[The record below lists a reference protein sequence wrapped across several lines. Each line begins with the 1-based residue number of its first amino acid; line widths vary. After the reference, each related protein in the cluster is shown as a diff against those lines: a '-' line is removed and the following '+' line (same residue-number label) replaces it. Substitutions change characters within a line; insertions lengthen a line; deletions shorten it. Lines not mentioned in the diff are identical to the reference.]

1 MPVYTVLG
9 SVLHDDAYISGTNSI
24 QASFHLAYIL
34 LMAQFDVLFPGQ
46 AYRQLAV
53 DIHPVRQASFEA
65 YLDSYEEGM
74 NRGIRI
80 TRRSEYAANFEAGRL
95 NEVLPNLVIGLVLLG
110 IALVNFVN
118 MLVVKT
124 VSRKSE
130 FAVYESLGMTNS
142 QLRCLM
148 ILEGVFHAALMY
160 LLLVPTVIFFAAAV
174 MPAVV
179 ASMESWCIAYRF
191 SVLPLWVLLPVI
203 LLLAI
208 ATPTVCLRFITK
220 GSLTGRMRRAE

>member
-1 MPVYTVLG
+1 M
-9 SVLHDDAYISGTNSI
+9 
-24 QASFHLAYIL
+24 
-34 LMAQFDVLFPGQ
+34 
-46 AYRQLAV
+46 
-53 DIHPVRQASFEA
+53 
-65 YLDSYEEGM
+65 
-74 NRGIRI
+74 
-80 TRRSEYAANFEAGRL
+80 
-95 NEVLPNLVIGLVLLG
+95 LPNLVIGLVLLG

-220 GSLTGRMRRAE
+220 GSLTERMRRAE